1 MTENNRNDF
10 SNIKRTATDK
20 NNRHQVF
27 FFLDVETTKK
37 IHDAQVVR
45 CLSDL
50 QAMNLINNFISLLDA
65 VPEQVL
71 YLLSG
76 A

>member
-1 MTENNRNDF
+1 MIFQTLREQR
-10 SNIKRTATDK
+10 RTKTTDI
-20 NNRHQVF
+20 RFF
-27 FFLDVETTKK
+27 FFLDVKTMKK